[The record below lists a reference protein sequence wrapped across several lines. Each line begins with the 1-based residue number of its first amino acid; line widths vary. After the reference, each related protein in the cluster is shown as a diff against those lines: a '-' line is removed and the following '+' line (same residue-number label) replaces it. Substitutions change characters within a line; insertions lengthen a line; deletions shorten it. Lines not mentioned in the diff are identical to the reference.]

1 MKLQELRPEKFGD
14 DIFNPHL
21 LLPQCNLDSISVVG
35 AGNHRQHRCSFSSLL
50 VILHQVGSP
59 RTTAV
64 IGLINEGC
72 CWWRNGSCD
81 WRSSCWLPCTLSR
94 WLQVCV
100 AVILSVEADIQ
111 DGWCLSADG
120 VGDCAGQI
128 QLLSAKYALRS
139 INQPDRVSS
148 SVSGECGL

>member
-1 MKLQELRPEKFGD
+1 MKLQELRPEMFGD
-14 DIFNPHL
+14 DLFNRHL
-21 LLPQCNLDSISVVG
+21 LLPECNLDSISVVG
-35 AGNHRQHRCSFSSLL
+35 AGNHRQHRCSFSSVS

-72 CWWRNGSCD
+72 CWWRSGSCD
-81 WRSSCWLPCTLSR
+81 WLSSYWLPCTLSR
-94 WLQVCV
+94 WCQVCV

-111 DGWCLSADG
+111 DGWCLSDG

-139 INQPDRVSS
+139 SNQPE
-148 SVSGECGL
+148 SVSISVRKGGGL

>member
-1 MKLQELRPEKFGD
+1 MLGD
-14 DIFNPHL
+14 DLFNRHL

-72 CWWRNGSCD
+72 CWWRSGSCD
-81 WRSSCWLPCTLSR
+81 WLSGYWLPCTLSR
-94 WLQVCV
+94 WFQVCV
-100 AVILSVEADIQ
+100 AVILAVEADIA

-120 VGDCAGQI
+120 VEDCAGQI

-139 INQPDRVSS
+139 INQPD
-148 SVSGECGL
+148 SVSISVRRDRGF